1 MTWLKIILTVSLL
14 VNKFKWGIFGIFQ
27 NIVNGRDDEGKQRH
41 RGLEFRTKEP
51 VAEYH

>member
-1 MTWLKIILTVSLL
+1 MTWLKIIQTVSLL
-14 VNKFKWGIFGIFQ
+14 VQKFKWDIFGIFQ
-27 NIVNGRDDEGKQRH
+27 NNVHGGDDEGKQRH